1 VSKVEQ
7 DPFDPDAFLAK
18 AGAGRS
24 IQKYHKNEKIY
35 CQGEAADSVFY
46 IQEGRVKL
54 LVISGQGKEAI
65 VGILQAG
72 QFFGESCLGEHSRR
86 MATTVA
92 MEDSLITAIRKNEML
107 TVLRDQPK
115 FSELFMA
122 YLLNRN
128 CRIEAD
134 LIDHLFNSS
143 EKRLARLLVLL
154 ANFSKE
160 DAGPQSIHLQIS
172 QESLAEMI
180 GTTRSRVSY
189 FMNRFRRM
197 GFISYNGHI
206 EVHSALRHAVLN
218 EKLEFG
224 DDPDE

>member
-1 VSKVEQ
+1 VSNVDQ
-7 DPFDPDAFLAK
+7 DPFDPNAFLAK

-24 IQKYHKNEKIY
+24 VQKYHKNEKIY

-46 IQEGRVKL
+46 IQQGRIKL
-54 LVISGQGKEAI
+54 LVISSHGKEAI

-72 QFFGESCLGEHSRR
+72 QFFGEGCLSEHPRR

-92 MEDSLITAIRKNEML
+92 MEDSLITSIRKSEML
-107 TVLRDQPK
+107 TALRDQPTL
-115 FSELFMA
+115 SGLFMT
-122 YLLNRN
+122 YLVNRN
-128 CRIEAD
+128 SRIEAD

-160 DAGPQSIHLQIS
+160 DEGPQSIHLQIS
-172 QESLAEMI
+172 QETLAEMI